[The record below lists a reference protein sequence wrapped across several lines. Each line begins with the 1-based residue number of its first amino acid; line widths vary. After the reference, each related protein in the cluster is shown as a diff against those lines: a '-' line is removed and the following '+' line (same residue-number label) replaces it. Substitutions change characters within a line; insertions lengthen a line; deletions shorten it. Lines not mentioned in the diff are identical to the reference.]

1 MAQLAFNP
9 EYTAI
14 LLAAGSGSR
23 FDPMGRSNKL
33 LAPLADGS
41 AVAVASAASL
51 LAIMPHVLA
60 VVRPGADQLG
70 AELRA
75 IGCDVTICAQA
86 DEGMGASLAHAI
98 SQTGAAPGWV
108 VALADMPY
116 LKPATIRTLL
126 DALRGGADIAA
137 PVYNGRRGN
146 PVAFGRLHLA
156 RLLALSGDV
165 GARGLLQAYPVKL
178 VEVDDPGVH
187 LDIDLPQ
194 DLQFH

>member
-1 MAQLAFNP
+1 MAQPASDAA
-9 EYTAI
+9 YTAI

-23 FDPMGRSNKL
+23 FDLLGKSNKL
-33 LAPLADGS
+33 LAPLADGC
-41 AVAVASAASL
+41 AVAVASAASM

-60 VVRPGADQLG
+60 VVRPGADQLS

-75 IGCDVTICAQA
+75 IGCEVTVFARAQ
-86 DEGMGASLAHAI
+86 EGMGASLSHAI
-98 SQTGAAPGWV
+98 SQARRAPGWV

-116 LKPATIRTLL
+116 LKPATVRALL
-126 DALRGGADIAA
+126 DALRGGADIAV

-146 PVAFGRLHLA
+146 PVAFGCVHLA
-156 RLLALSGDV
+156 RLQALSGDI
-165 GARGLLQAYPVKL
+165 GARALLQAYPVKR

-187 LDIDLPQ
+187 LDIDLPR